1 MLPIKNLLT
10 AFILVLL
17 SQSAWAFMPA
27 PGIWGV
33 DSENNGLPGRGFQIE
48 AENEIIVFTY
58 FGYRPDGTSV
68 FYYAA
73 GPITNNTFT
82 ASLLDL
88 HSGTTFGGQYKAA
101 ALHPPIGNVTIT
113 FTSGIQGTIT
123 FPGEGPRPISK
134 RPFGYANGP
143 DGLLGTWLITGLFG
157 TTSALSDVR
166 NLDTKT
172 GETSIYGNG
181 IVTTANSNFACEYI
195 TADSFAGNVLCLDIP
210 SVTYSD
216 VYIFQFNGDNGTGA
230 TAWYMSNG
238 NLSSPQNSHAIRIKT
253 KTGKSTGINDGV
265 NYYVDIL
272 QSTTLSDSKDA
283 RDDRKDLKEQ
293 MTGVIDHSAEDEE
306 KIKFMESWSFEVNSI
321 LKNRN

>member
-1 MLPIKNLLT
+1 MLTIKNLLP
-10 AFILVLL
+10 AFILILL

-88 HSGTTFGGQYKAA
+88 HSGTTFGGPYKTAS
-101 ALHPPIGNVTIT
+101 LNPPVGNVTIT
-113 FTSGIQGTIT
+113 FTNGLHGTIT

-143 DGLLGTWLITGLFG
+143 DGLLGTWMVTGSVG
-157 TTSALSDVR
+157 SSSALSDIR
-166 NLDTKT
+166 NLVTKT
-172 GETSIYGNG
+172 GEKSIYGNG

-195 TADSFAGNVLCLDIP
+195 TTDVFAGNVLCLDLP
-210 SVTYSD
+210 SITFSD
-216 VYIFQFNGDNGTGA
+216 VYLFQFNGDQGTGIS
-230 TAWYMSNG
+230 AWYMSSG
-238 NLSSPQNSHAIRIKT
+238 KLSTPQNSHAIRIKT
-253 KTGKSTGINDGV
+253 KTGKPTGINDGV
-265 NYYVDIL
+265 NHYAAL
-272 QSTTLSDSKDA
+272 FQSATLTNDSTQ
-283 RDDRKDLKEQ
+283 DDQKNLKEK
-293 MTGVIDHSAEDEE
+293 MTEVIELSAEDQK
-306 KIKFMESWSFEVNSI
+306 KIEFMESWSSEVNSI
-321 LKNRN
+321 LRSRN